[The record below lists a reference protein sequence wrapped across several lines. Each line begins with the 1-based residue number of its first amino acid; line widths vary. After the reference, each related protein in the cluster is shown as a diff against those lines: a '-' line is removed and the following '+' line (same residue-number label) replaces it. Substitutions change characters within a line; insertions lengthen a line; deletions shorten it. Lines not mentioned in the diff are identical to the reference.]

1 MARTKKK
8 KKKDEL
14 GMKLKFRDTSLA
26 ENFLLILLDEFP
38 EGDFRLGGD
47 GITINIYSP
56 RESFTEIRELSSFET
71 YGRCGISTYVS

>member
-38 EGDFRLGGD
+38 EGDFRLDGD
-47 GITINIYSP
+47 GVTIKVYSP
-56 RESFTEIRELSSFET
+56 SESFTEIRELSGYEA
-71 YGRCGISTYVS
+71 YGRCGISVYTP